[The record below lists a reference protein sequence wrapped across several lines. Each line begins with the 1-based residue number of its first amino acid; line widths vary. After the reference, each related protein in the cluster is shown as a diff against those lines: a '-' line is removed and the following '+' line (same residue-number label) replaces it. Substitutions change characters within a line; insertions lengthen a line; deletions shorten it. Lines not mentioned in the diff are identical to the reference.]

1 MACILVRH
9 VAFKAELTVPNLSK
23 FLFGALI
30 RKDLRIFGSVHWP
43 GCGAAM

>member
-9 VAFKAELTVPNLSK
+9 VALKAELTVPNLSK
-23 FLFGALI
+23 FLLGALI
-30 RKDLRIFGSVHWP
+30 RNDLRIFGRVHWP